1 MIDLSQFDHNDA
13 ANPNNN
19 IFGLPFSEEDADLI
33 ILPVPWEVT
42 VSYKAGTARAP
53 EHIFKASLQVELYD
67 NDTNDAW
74 RRGIYMRET
83 DRKVLLKSDYL
94 RKEAELYIN
103 YIAQDENVNDNK
115 FMCKTLKEVNEGS
128 LFMNNWVYEQ
138 TRDLLA
144 KGKLVGLLGG
154 DHSSP
159 LGYYKAI
166 AEKYGDFGILQID
179 AHLDLRESYE
189 GFKYS
194 HASIMYNALKE
205 IPELKKLV
213 QVGVRDY
220 GDNELKLVTDS
231 EMRIVSFFD
240 RDIKDRL
247 FEGENWQ
254 MIADEIV
261 EHLPQ
266 NVYISFDIDGLDPKL
281 CPNTGTPVM
290 GGLESEQ
297 AFYIMRKIVKTGRRL
312 IGFDLVEVGIS
323 NKEWDENVG
332 ARILYKLSNLLL
344 ASNPD

>member
-1 MIDLSQFDHNDA
+1 MTDLSQFDHNDA

-67 NDTNDAW
+67 NDTNNAW

-83 DRKVLLKSDYL
+83 DRKILLKSDYL

-128 LFMNNWVYEQ
+128 LFLNNWVYEQ
-138 TRDLLA
+138 TKELLN

-159 LGYYKAI
+159 LGYYRAI
-166 AEKYGDFGILQID
+166 AEKYNEFGILQVD

-189 GFKYS
+189 GFRYS

-205 IPELKKLV
+205 IPGLKKLV

-220 GDNELKLVTDS
+220 GDNELKLVAES
-231 EMRIVSFFD
+231 ESRIIPFFD
-240 RDIKDRL
+240 STIKTRL
-247 FEGENWQ
+247 YEGEHWQ
-254 MIADEIV
+254 LIADEIV

-297 AFYIMRKIVKTGRRL
+297 VFYILRKIVKTGRRI

-344 ASNPD
+344 ASNPK